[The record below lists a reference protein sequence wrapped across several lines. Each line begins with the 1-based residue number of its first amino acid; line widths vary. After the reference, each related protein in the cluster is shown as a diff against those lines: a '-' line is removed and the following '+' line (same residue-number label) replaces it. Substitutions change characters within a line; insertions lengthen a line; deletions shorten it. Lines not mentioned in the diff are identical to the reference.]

1 MAKIFFASSGA
12 SADALISSSPAL
24 KKAIIKARAIAKARS
39 RKSSFCV
46 KSTGKIPHNKTLL
59 DGYTFDSASEADRYV
74 YLKTL
79 EKAGRISAL
88 CIHPGFTLQPGFKD
102 RLGRARRAITYIAD
116 FSYEQE
122 GLSIVE
128 DVKSDFTA
136 QDKVFRIKS
145 KILCFQNPDMVF
157 RAVKYHRGAWIEI

>member
-24 KKAIIKARAIAKARS
+24 KKAIIKARAIARA

-46 KSTGKIPHNKTLL
+46 KSTGKIPHTKTLL
-59 DGYTFDSASEADRYV
+59 DGYTFDSASEANRYV

-136 QDKVFRIKS
+136 QDKVFVSNPKS
-145 KILCFQNPDMVF
+145 FAFKTLI
-157 RAVKYHRGAWIEI
+157 

>member
-24 KKAIIKARAIAKARS
+24 KKAIIKARAIARA

-46 KSTGKIPHNKTLL
+46 KSTGKIPHTKTLL
-59 DGYTFDSASEADRYV
+59 DGYSFDSASEANRYT

-145 KILCFQNPDMVF
+145 KILCFQNPNIVF